1 MEGGYFSVSHKE
13 VNWVNIECGSHS
25 GCGMPAFVTV
35 HVTHV
40 CILLCMSQWVIVSAG
55 TTKVC
60 HCECECW

>member
-13 VNWVNIECGSHS
+13 VNWVNVECGSHS
-25 GCGMPAFVTV
+25 WCGMLACVTV

-40 CILLCMSQWVIVSAG
+40 CIVSCVSRWVAVSAG

-60 HCECECW
+60 HCECEYW